1 MKISK
6 KRIIVILLSIVSLT
20 LIALASLKL
29 IPFFISLKD
38 PKKQEIFKTYIINL
52 RWKGWL
58 TILVIQILQI
68 FIAFIPGEIVELLSG
83 MIYGSLGGLLIC
95 LLGILIGSILIYYTI
110 NIFYCYS
117 LDKYKEKLKN
127 YNFLNDPK
135 KINLYFF
142 ILFIIPG
149 IPKDIFIYLVP
160 FLPIKLTSFLI
171 ISLIARIPSILS
183 STIVG
188 SSLIKG
194 NYATSIIIFIL
205 FTILGITGILLSD
218 KIISLFTKKSNHIN
232 SNDNIAN

>member
-20 LIALASLKL
+20 FIALASLKL

-68 FIAFIPGEIVELLSG
+68 FIAFIPGEIVELLSV

-110 NIFYCYS
+110 NIFYCYRS
-117 LDKYKEKLKN
+117 SN
-127 YNFLNDPK
+127 
-135 KINLYFF
+135 
-142 ILFIIPG
+142 G
-149 IPKDIFIYLVP
+149 
-160 FLPIKLTSFLI
+160 
-171 ISLIARIPSILS
+171 SIC
-183 STIVG
+183 
-188 SSLIKG
+188 
-194 NYATSIIIFIL
+194 SITL
-205 FTILGITGILLSD
+205 
-218 KIISLFTKKSNHIN
+218 
-232 SNDNIAN
+232 